1 MNPTILWPPNKQANM
16 ILLKDSFSWRYL
28 RNKWLRADEYCEE
41 SDSAQANTGRSF
53 AGINFVL
60 FWISAKNYFFRKKH
74 FSPLLRDPGV
84 FDSWEKEKCQK
95 NLVTLKKS
103 IEIFYLVFHQVRLN
117 IKFLSLR
124 RFWFLEGKQQWY
136 EDFKFVKSCTYLNI
150 NIIIF
155 LKGAFCESLKIRS
168 DSANW
173 GTLFSFLNK
182 GRGSYSL
189 TLNIFHTTLM
199 RIFTHTKRIS
209 YHPNAHIH
217 TH

>member
-1 MNPTILWPPNKQANM
+1 MKTHS
-16 ILLKDSFSWRYL
+16 DSATKFFGIFSPWIQPSFGPLINRL
-28 RNKWLRADEYCEE
+28 TWFCWKIRFREDICEI
-41 SDSAQANTGRSF
+41 SDSAQTNTARSQTLRRQTLV
-53 AGINFVL
+53 GVL
-60 FWISAKNYFFRKKH
+60 PASILFCFESLQKTIFSEKKH

-136 EDFKFVKSCTYLNI
+136 EDFKFVKSCTYLN
-150 NIIIF
+150 
-155 LKGAFCESLKIRS
+155 
-168 DSANW
+168 
-173 GTLFSFLNK
+173 
-182 GRGSYSL
+182 
-189 TLNIFHTTLM
+189 
-199 RIFTHTKRIS
+199 
-209 YHPNAHIH
+209 AHIH